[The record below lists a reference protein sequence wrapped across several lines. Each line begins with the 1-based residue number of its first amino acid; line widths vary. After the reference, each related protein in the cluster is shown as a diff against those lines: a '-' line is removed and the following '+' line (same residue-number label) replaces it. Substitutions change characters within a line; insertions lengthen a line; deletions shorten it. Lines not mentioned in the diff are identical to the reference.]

1 MPFDDAASN
10 EIDTTTLCVANCV
23 FALNSNAELKRSM
36 LGRKNG
42 EISWRYKWHKEGLST
57 MRQGLND
64 RALSLTEWGI
74 EHSEELGILT
84 EKHPTGATIIDLGV
98 KARGGFAAGRFMTEV
113 CLGGLGKTSI
123 THMTFGDLV
132 LPSIH
137 VETDFPAI
145 ATLGA
150 QFAGWQIKTSDYF
163 AMGSGPARAIALKP
177 KELYQKIE
185 YSEASEKAVLVLEAD
200 RFPTGQAIEYIA
212 RECKTKPTSLYLL
225 VAPTSSMAGAVQIS
239 GRIVESGI
247 HRLTEIGFDPKKI
260 LYGCGYAPIS
270 PIHPKT
276 AKAMGRTN
284 DAISYGGATYYSV
297 DSEDDTKLRE
307 LVHRAPSSASKDYG
321 KPFYDIFKAANFDF
335 YKIDPAIFAPA
346 AFTINNVRTG
356 VTHTAGKIDTL
367 LLKQTMEITPA

>member
-1 MPFDDAASN
+1 MPINLN
-10 EIDTTTLCVANCV
+10 E
-23 FALNSNAELKRSM
+23 
-36 LGRKNG
+36 
-42 EISWRYKWHKEGLST
+42 
-57 MRQGLND
+57 
-64 RALSLTEWGI
+64 RALRLIDWAI

-84 EKHPTGATIIDLGV
+84 EKHLTGATIIDLGI
-98 KARGGFAAGRFMTEV
+98 KAKGGFAAGRFMTEV

-123 THMTFGDLV
+123 ANVAYDDII

-137 VETDFPAI
+137 VETDSPAI

-177 KELYQKIE
+177 KELYQKIA
-185 YSEASEKAVLVLEAD
+185 YSETSERAVLVLEAD
-200 RFPTGQAIEYIA
+200 GYPTKDAIEYIA
-212 RECKTKPTSLYLL
+212 RECNTSPANVYTL
-225 VAPTSSMAGAVQIS
+225 VAPTSSMAGSVQIS

-260 LYGCGYAPIS
+260 LYGCGSAPIS
-270 PIHPKT
+270 PIHPNS

-284 DAISYGGATYYSV
+284 DAISYGGVTFYSV
-297 DSEDDTKLRE
+297 DSEDDAKLRE

-321 KPFYDIFKAANFDF
+321 RPFYDVFKEANFDF

-346 AFTINNVRTG
+346 SFAINNVKTG
-356 VTHTAGKIDTL
+356 VTHTAGRINAQ
-367 LLKQTMEITPA
+367 LLKQSMEVTPA

>member
-1 MPFDDAASN
+1 
-10 EIDTTTLCVANCV
+10 L
-23 FALNSNAELKRSM
+23 LKR
-36 LGRKNG
+36 
-42 EISWRYKWHKEGLST
+42 
-57 MRQGLND
+57 LNE
-64 RALSLTEWGI
+64 RAVRLIEWAI
-74 EHSEELGILT
+74 EHSEELGILV
-84 EKHPTGATIIDLGV
+84 EKHPTDATIIDLGI
-98 KARGGFAAGRFMTEV
+98 KAKGGLAAGRFMTEV
-113 CLGGLGKTSI
+113 CLGGLGKTSV
-123 THMTFGDLV
+123 TAMSYEDVT

-185 YSEASEKAVLVLEAD
+185 YSEVSQSAVLVLEAEHY
-200 RFPTGQAIEYIA
+200 PTEEAIKYVAE
-212 RECKTKPTSLYLL
+212 ECKTTPANVYAL

-247 HRLTEIGFDPKKI
+247 HRLTELGFDPKKI

-270 PIHPKT
+270 PIHPNA

-284 DAISYGGATYYSV
+284 DAISYGGVTFYSV

-307 LVHRAPSSASKDYG
+307 LVTRAPSSASKDYG
-321 KPFYDIFKAANFDF
+321 RPFYEVFKTANFDF
-335 YKIDPAIFAPA
+335 YKIDPGLFAPA
-346 AFTINNVRTG
+346 TFAITNIKTG
-356 VTHTAGKIDTL
+356 VTHTAGRINSL
-367 LLKQTMEITPA
+367 LLKQTMQLAPA

>member
-1 MPFDDAASN
+1 MVQS
-10 EIDTTTLCVANCV
+10 
-23 FALNSNAELKRSM
+23 LNKRTVN
-36 LGRKNG
+36 LV
-42 EISWRYKWHKEGLST
+42 
-57 MRQGLND
+57 
-64 RALSLTEWGI
+64 EWGI
-74 EHSEELGILT
+74 EHSEELGILI

-123 THMTFGDLV
+123 TNMAYEDIM

-185 YSEASEKAVLVLEAD
+185 YSDTHATAVLVLEAD
-200 RFPTGQAIEYIA
+200 RLPTEAAIEHIA
-212 RECKTKPTSLYLL
+212 RECKTTPPNLYTI
-225 VAPTSSMAGAVQIS
+225 VAPTSSMAGSVQIS

-247 HRLTEIGFDPKKI
+247 HRLTELGFDPKKI
-260 LYGCGYAPIS
+260 LHGCGYAPIS
-270 PIHPKT
+270 PIHPKA

-284 DAISYGGATYYSV
+284 DAVSYGGVTYYSV
-297 DSEDDTKLRE
+297 DSEDDANLGD
-307 LVHRAPSSASKDYG
+307 LVRRAPSSASKDYG
-321 KPFYDIFKAANFDF
+321 RPFYDVFKAANFDF

-346 AFTINNVRTG
+346 SVTINNVRTG
-356 VTHTAGKIDTL
+356 VTYTAGRINPQ
-367 LLKQTMEITPA
+367 LLKQTMEVTSA